1 MSTARFS
8 AIDIIFNRSE
18 LDLSFQDK
26 PTPPVSK
33 IFGVNVFNDKTM
45 KKYMSKTAYNKVKAA
60 IDTGKK
66 LDLKTAGVV
75 ATAMRKWAMDNGATH
90 FAHWFQ
96 PLTGRTAEKHD
107 SFFDLTPGEGQVIE
121 QFSAKD
127 LAQQEPDGSSFPGG
141 GLRTTFEARGYTAW
155 DPSSPAFIY
164 EVGAGRT
171 LCVPTIFV
179 TYSGESLD
187 YKLPLLKS
195 KAFLE
200 AAALP
205 VIQLFDKKAKKIITT
220 LGWEQEFFVVDEA
233 LYNARPD
240 LIATGRT
247 LLGKASSKG
256 QLLDDHYFGSIPSR
270 IFAYMRDLETEC
282 YKLGIPVRTR
292 HNEVAPSQ
300 FEFAPVFE
308 EVNLAVDHNQLLM
321 DLMERVAER
330 HKLRVLLHE
339 KPFKDVNGSGK
350 HNNWSMATDTG
361 TNLLSPDDVP
371 GKNLRF
377 LTFFV
382 NTIKAVYDHADLLRA
397 TVASA
402 SNDHRLGA
410 QEAPPAIISVFV
422 GSQLTEVLENIMKG
436 KVSGDNV
443 KRVLE
448 LMERLP
454 DLKLDTTDRNRT
466 SPFAFTGNKFEIRMV
481 GSSMNCASPM
491 LALNTM
497 VGKQLTVFYEDLQKL
512 LAKGMKRDEAIL
524 SILAKYLKASKN
536 ILFEGNN
543 YSAEWQAEAKKRGLS
558 NNASTPAAL
567 KAFQTAK
574 VKKLFSESGV
584 FSNRELKAHY
594 NTMMENYI
602 SRLTI
607 ESTKLVHLCYEFV
620 LPAAVY
626 QQNILAENIAALKK
640 AGLRATSLKAQMDI
654 LKKLNTAFN
663 KIHTAVQK
671 LEKVKSAKYST
682 EEKHAEVCE
691 SKIKPIME
699 DIREQAELIE
709 FYVDDNIWPLPKY
722 RELLFLR

>member
-1 MSTARFS
+1 MSNTRFS
-8 AIDIIFNRSE
+8 AIDILLNRST
-18 LDLSFQDK
+18 LDMPYQDK
-26 PTPPVSK
+26 PTPQVST
-33 IFGVNVFNDKTM
+33 IFGQNVFNDQAMARFMTKAT
-45 KKYMSKTAYNKVKAA
+45 YNKVKAA
-60 IDTGKK
+60 INTGKK
-66 LDLKTAGVV
+66 LDMKTAGMV
-75 ATAMRKWAMDNGATH
+75 AEAMKKWAMEKGATH

-107 SFFDLTPGEGQVIE
+107 SFFDLTPGDGQVIE
-121 QFSAKD
+121 RFSAKD

-164 EVGAGRT
+164 EVGQGKT

-240 LIATGRT
+240 LMATGRT
-247 LLGKASSKG
+247 LLGRASSKG
-256 QLLDDHYFGSIPSR
+256 QMLDDHYFGSIPSR
-270 IFAYMRDLETEC
+270 VFTYMRDLEMEC

-330 HKLRVLLHE
+330 HKLKVLLHE
-339 KPFKDVNGSGK
+339 KPYKDVNGSGK

-361 TNLLSPDDVP
+361 TNLLSPGDVP

-382 NTIKAVYDHADLLRA
+382 NTIKAVFDHADLLRA

-422 GSQLTEVLENIMKG
+422 GSQLTEVLENIIKG
-436 KVSGDNV
+436 KSSKENV
-443 KRVLE
+443 QKVLE
-448 LMERLP
+448 LLERLP
-454 DLKLDTTDRNRT
+454 DLNLDSTDRNRT

-497 VGKQLTVFYEDLQKL
+497 VGKQLNTFYDDLQKL
-512 LAKGMKRDEAIL
+512 LAKGKKQNEAIL
-524 SILAKYLKASKN
+524 SLLQKYLKASKN

-543 YSAEWQAEAKKRGLS
+543 YGIEWTKEAKKRGLS
-558 NNASTPAAL
+558 NNPSTPDAL
-567 KAFQTAK
+567 QAFTTTK

-607 ESTKLVHLCYEFV
+607 ESTKLAHLCYEYV
-620 LPAAVY
+620 LPAGI
-626 QQNILAENIAALKK
+626 QQQSILAENIAALKNVGFK
-640 AGLRATSLKAQMDI
+640 SSSIKAQMDI
-654 LKKLNTAFN
+654 LRKLNTAIN
-663 KIHTAVQK
+663 KIHADSQK
-671 LEKVKSAKYST
+671 LDKLKAKSHTNA
-682 EEKHAEVCE
+682 ELHAEICKT
-691 SKIKPIME
+691 KIKPLME
-699 DIREQAELIE
+699 NIRTNAEIIE
-709 FYVDDNIWPLPKY
+709 FYVDDNLWPLPKY

>member
-1 MSTARFS
+1 
-8 AIDIIFNRSE
+8 
-18 LDLSFQDK
+18 
-26 PTPPVSK
+26 
-33 IFGVNVFNDKTM
+33 
-45 KKYMSKTAYNKVKAA
+45 MSKTAYNKVKAA

-682 EEKHAEVCE
+682 EEKHAQVCE

>member
-682 EEKHAEVCE
+682 EEKHAQVCE

>member
-1 MSTARFS
+1 
-8 AIDIIFNRSE
+8 
-18 LDLSFQDK
+18 
-26 PTPPVSK
+26 
-33 IFGVNVFNDKTM
+33 
-45 KKYMSKTAYNKVKAA
+45 
-60 IDTGKK
+60 
-66 LDLKTAGVV
+66 
-75 ATAMRKWAMDNGATH
+75 
-90 FAHWFQ
+90 
-96 PLTGRTAEKHD
+96 
-107 SFFDLTPGEGQVIE
+107 
-121 QFSAKD
+121 
-127 LAQQEPDGSSFPGG
+127 
-141 GLRTTFEARGYTAW
+141 
-155 DPSSPAFIY
+155 
-164 EVGAGRT
+164 
-171 LCVPTIFV
+171 
-179 TYSGESLD
+179 
-187 YKLPLLKS
+187 
-195 KAFLE
+195 
-200 AAALP
+200 
-205 VIQLFDKKAKKIITT
+205 
-220 LGWEQEFFVVDEA
+220 
-233 LYNARPD
+233 
-240 LIATGRT
+240 
-247 LLGKASSKG
+247 
-256 QLLDDHYFGSIPSR
+256 
-270 IFAYMRDLETEC
+270 
-282 YKLGIPVRTR
+282 
-292 HNEVAPSQ
+292 
-300 FEFAPVFE
+300 
-308 EVNLAVDHNQLLM
+308 
-321 DLMERVAER
+321 
-330 HKLRVLLHE
+330 
-339 KPFKDVNGSGK
+339 
-350 HNNWSMATDTG
+350 
-361 TNLLSPDDVP
+361 
-371 GKNLRF
+371 
-377 LTFFV
+377 
-382 NTIKAVYDHADLLRA
+382 
-397 TVASA
+397 
-402 SNDHRLGA
+402 
-410 QEAPPAIISVFV
+410 
-422 GSQLTEVLENIMKG
+422 
-436 KVSGDNV
+436 
-443 KRVLE
+443 
-448 LMERLP
+448 
-454 DLKLDTTDRNRT
+454 
-466 SPFAFTGNKFEIRMV
+466 MV